1 MLWWAQKVNLQAW
14 LSFGVWIIPIQMKS
28 NRKYSF
34 WTIQNCIV
42 QNSKIIGFIVLEGL
56 FLNDVMLI

>member
-1 MLWWAQKVNLQAW
+1 MLWCAQKVNLQGW
-14 LSFGVWIIPIQMKS
+14 LSFGVWIIRIQMKS

-42 QNSKIIGFIVLEGL
+42 QNSKIIRFIVLEGL
-56 FLNDVMLI
+56 FLKDVMLI